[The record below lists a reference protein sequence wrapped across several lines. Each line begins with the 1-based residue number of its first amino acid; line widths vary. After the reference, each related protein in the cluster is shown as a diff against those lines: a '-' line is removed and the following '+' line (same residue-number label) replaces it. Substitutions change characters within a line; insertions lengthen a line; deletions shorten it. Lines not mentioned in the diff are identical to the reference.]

1 MGTRCGDSVL
11 AAVQTAVD
19 VVASSSAT
27 MTQKSYQA
35 YASMHKKVGATFFL
49 SSSSPCGVMGRR
61 TPPNRKML
69 HDWTFSKASSSTGG
83 RLKTRDGGW
92 SLVSCLSDV

>member
-11 AAVQTAVD
+11 VAVQTAVD

-35 YASMHKKVGATFFL
+35 YASMHKKVGATFFVFLL
-49 SSSSPCGVMGRR
+49 SLRGHGQENTTKPQ
-61 TPPNRKML
+61 
-69 HDWTFSKASSSTGG
+69 DAA
-83 RLKTRDGGW
+83 
-92 SLVSCLSDV
+92 